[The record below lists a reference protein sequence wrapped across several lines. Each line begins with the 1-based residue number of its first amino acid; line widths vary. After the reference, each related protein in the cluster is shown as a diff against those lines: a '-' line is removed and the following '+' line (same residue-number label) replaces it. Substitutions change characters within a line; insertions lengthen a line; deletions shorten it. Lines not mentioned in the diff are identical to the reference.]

1 MSELEPQ
8 KQSDFMIEKIKERPI
23 NKKKLLRRTLLTA
36 SMAVIFGLIACF
48 TFLVL
53 EPVLSNWL
61 HPEEAPQMVVF
72 PEDREEMSPAD
83 MLEDSIHQE
92 QDVQPDQGTVT
103 MEKEQIEAML
113 SGVKFDL
120 KNYRQMYEAMT
131 DYVDELKPSMVTITG
146 ITSNVDWFNNVQEST
161 KTSVGALIANNGKEL
176 LVVAD
181 YKPLKDAD
189 RLTGT
194 FYGGTQLS
202 LRLMDTDPVTELAV
216 FAASMENISTE
227 YLNSVLKIAP
237 LGSTN
242 LNNMS
247 GTPVVAVGSPLGVS
261 DSLGYGMISSSSS
274 YMQSMDANI
283 KLLQT
288 DIVGSRNANGM
299 LFNLNGELI
308 GIITNYRKSYDMEKM
323 ITAYGISNL
332 KKRIEKIS
340 NGEKLPYLGIS
351 GINVTRQAHDELN
364 VPYGAYVN
372 EIDIDSPAMHAGIQK
387 GDIITKIDNRSIM
400 SFDEYTSVLLQL
412 DTGSE
417 ISLLVMRQV
426 QNEYRSM
433 DIKITI
439 GELE

>member
-8 KQSDFMIEKIKERPI
+8 KQSNFMIEKIKERPI

-61 HPEEAPQMVVF
+61 HPEEEPQIVVF
-72 PEDREEMSPAD
+72 PEDKEEMSPVD
-83 MLEDSIHQE
+83 MLEDSIHQVP
-92 QDVQPDQGTVT
+92 DVQPPQETAT
-103 MEKEQIEAML
+103 IEREQIEAML
-113 SGVKFDL
+113 SSVKFDL
-120 KNYRQMYEAMT
+120 KNYRQMYDAMM

-146 ITSNVDWFNNVQEST
+146 ITSNVDWFNNVQESA
-161 KTSVGALIANNGKEL
+161 KTSVGVLIANNGKEL
-176 LVVAD
+176 LILAD
-181 YKPLKDAD
+181 YKPLKDTNRQTAS
-189 RLTGT
+189 
-194 FYGGTQLS
+194 FFGGTQLS
-202 LRLMDTDPVTELAV
+202 AKLMDYDPVTGLGV
-216 FAASMENISTE
+216 YAASIENVSAE

-332 KKRIEKIS
+332 KKR
-340 NGEKLPYLGIS
+340 
-351 GINVTRQAHDELN
+351 
-364 VPYGAYVN
+364 GAFALFR
-372 EIDIDSPAMHAGIQK
+372 DRKS
-387 GDIITKIDNRSIM
+387 S
-400 SFDEYTSVLLQL
+400 
-412 DTGSE
+412 
-417 ISLLVMRQV
+417 
-426 QNEYRSM
+426 
-433 DIKITI
+433 
-439 GELE
+439 